1 MNPMLNRPDLVYRL
15 GVTAPISMP
24 SYNENGV
31 VMEIQRAL
39 NPSGFAGHSFG
50 ATELSTGAIV
60 GIGAGGLVLGAL
72 LGFAM
77 GRRKRR

>member
-1 MNPMLNRPDLVYRL
+1 MLNRPDLVYKL
-15 GVTAPISMP
+15 GITAPISMP

-39 NPSGFAGHSFG
+39 NPSGFSGFGGHLG
-50 ATELSTGAIV
+50 ATELSAGAIV
-60 GIGAGGLVLGAL
+60 GIGAAGLVAGAL
-72 LGFAM
+72 IGFAM